1 MDMVITKGKIKKAKK
16 VCIYGPE
23 GIGKSTFV
31 SKFPDPLFIDT
42 EGSTANLDV
51 KRLQNPSSWT
61 FLFQEID
68 YVIQHPDVCKTLIID
83 TIDWAEELAIR
94 HICERDGKFGIE
106 SYGYGNGYVYV
117 KEELGKLLNKLNDV
131 VDKGINVVLTAHA
144 QIRKF
149 EQPDEIGAYDRYE
162 LKLGKKTSSQT
173 SPLIKE
179 WVDMLLFANY
189 KTLSVATDDKSK
201 RFKAG
206 GGKRVMYASHHPC
219 WDAKNRY
226 GLPDECEFSYE
237 TIRHIIEDV
246 PLTNLQPTEPVIEKP
261 TSITTPKQEEQQQQS
276 AILEEDMNKLPKPLA
291 DLMKQDQVSVF
302 ELQQAIA
309 KKGFFPEETPIENI
323 PLEFWKM
330 TVANWDKFRDFI
342 TEMNLQF

>member
-1 MDMVITKGKIKKAKK
+1 MVITKGKINKAKK
-16 VCIYGPE
+16 VCVYGPE

-31 SKFPDPLFIDT
+31 SRFPDPLFIDT

-68 YVIQHPDVCKTLIID
+68 YVIQHPETCKTLVID

-94 HICERDGKFGIE
+94 HICERDGKTGIE
-106 SYGYGNGYVYV
+106 SYGYGNGYVYA
-117 KEELGKLLNKLNDV
+117 KEEMGKLLNKLNDV
-131 VDKGINVVLTAHA
+131 IEKGINVVLTAHA

-149 EQPDEIGAYDRYE
+149 EQPDEGGAYDRYE

-179 WVDMLLFANY
+179 WCDMLLFANY
-189 KTLSVATDDKSK
+189 KTISVATDNKGK
-201 RFKAG
+201 KFKAA
-206 GGKRVMYASHHPC
+206 GGKRVMYTSHHPC

-237 TIRHIIEDV
+237 VIKPIIENKSEASKVELPRMDRIV
-246 PLTNLQPTEPVIEKP
+246 EE
-261 TSITTPKQEEQQQQS
+261 PKQEEVKAVEDKS
-276 AILEEDMNKLPKPLA
+276 EDIIEEGLDKLPKPLA
-291 DLMKQDQVSVF
+291 DLMRHDQVSVF
-302 ELQQAIA
+302 DLQQAIA

-323 PLEFWKM
+323 PVDFWKM
-330 TVANWDKFRDFI
+330 TVSNWDKFRNFI
-342 TEMNLQF
+342 TEMNMQF